1 MRAAFYEETGPAA
14 EVLKVGELD
23 DPEPA
28 AGDVLVRVHVHGVN
42 PTDVKRRAGQR
53 GRLPFPR
60 VIPGY
65 DGAGVI
71 ERVGSQVDPDRI
83 GQRVW
88 LWEAAHQKWDGA
100 AAEFVRVPAP
110 RAMPLPANA
119 SFEDGAS
126 LGVPAVTACH
136 ALMLGGPLKGETA
149 IVTGAAGAVCNY
161 AVQLAKRMGATVI
174 GVVRGEDDRGDDA
187 RRAGA
192 DHVINTD
199 RESLKEI
206 ALDLTGGQG
215 VRTMIDVDLGAHLD
229 FAWRIVAQN
238 GTIAS
243 FGSASNPTPTI
254 DWPKFMYRN
263 IRLNGVAIFE
273 VPEEAKRR
281 AVQFVQE
288 SLAAGAL
295 WHRVDSR
302 YPLDEISA
310 AHERQETGRPRGKVL
325 VEVASAP

>member
-1 MRAAFYEETGPAA
+1 MRAAFYDETGPAA
-14 EVLKVGELD
+14 DVLKVAEVD

-28 AGDVLVRVHVHGVN
+28 AGEVLVRVHVHGVN

-71 ERVGSQVDPDRI
+71 GIVGAGVDPGRV

-100 AAEFVRVPAP
+100 AAELVRLPAS
-110 RAMPLPANA
+110 RAMPLPAGA

-136 ALMLGGPLKGETA
+136 ALMLGGPLEGETA

-174 GVVRGEDDRGDDA
+174 GVVRGADDRAEDA

-192 DHVINTD
+192 DHVVNTD
-199 RESLKEI
+199 RESLKEV
-206 ALDLTGGQG
+206 ALDLTNGQG
-215 VRTMIDVDLGAHLD
+215 VRTMIDVDHRAH
-229 FAWRIVAQN
+229 A
-238 GTIAS
+238 
-243 FGSASNPTPTI
+243 
-254 DWPKFMYRN
+254 
-263 IRLNGVAIFE
+263 
-273 VPEEAKRR
+273 
-281 AVQFVQE
+281 
-288 SLAAGAL
+288 LA
-295 WHRVDSR
+295 
-302 YPLDEISA
+302 
-310 AHERQETGRPRGKVL
+310 TG
-325 VEVASAP
+325 